1 MGLLEIPRLVI
12 GKQLFKSAKDIL
24 GVEEG
29 MARLV
34 GLTTRNMIF
43 GSDFFAAT
51 FKLLTKIY
59 I

>member
-12 GKQLFKSAKDIL
+12 GKQLFKSAEDIL

-34 GLTTRNMIF
+34 GL
-43 GSDFFAAT
+43 S
-51 FKLLTKIY
+51 
-59 I
+59 